1 MLSAIPKFSST
12 HDNNA
17 PRWTRQGQYSV
28 QAKSHCIYS
37 ASFAFFNMPMLQI
50 STVVHCSYLTK
61 RIAICCLNHRSSVPA
76 TSSIA
81 FLKLLSFGKSIS
93 SCFLDKFNQLV
104 LNSSP
109 LYFLFIPDYALHT
122 YLIRHHDQAVNHFR
136 SVLVAQSF
144 RDQHWLNNE
153 STKQDPE
160 WAVIGSIG
168 FDLLRQSDVFLIV
181 VGLFV
186 MMMGV
191 KSIILYNARALM

>member
-1 MLSAIPKFSST
+1 M
-12 HDNNA
+12 
-17 PRWTRQGQYSV
+17 

-61 RIAICCLNHRSSVPA
+61 QITICRLNHRSSVPA
-76 TSSIA
+76 MSSITL
-81 FLKLLSFGKSIS
+81 LKFLSFLS
-93 SCFLDKFNQLV
+93 KFHQLV
-104 LNSSP
+104 LSSSP
-109 LYFLFIPDYALHT
+109 LYFLSIPYFAIYT

-191 KSIILYNARALM
+191 KSIILYKARALI